1 MRAMARCAAGFV
13 VLALGTGAAGAQTSS
28 AEDRP
33 PLQIGPVGV
42 RPRLVLTNVGVD
54 NNVFNESENPKSD
67 FTFTASPD
75 VELSLNPGRLKF
87 TSMAGTDFVYFKEYT
102 SERSV
107 NRRFSGR
114 AEVDLTMLRPFV
126 SVATNHTSARAN
138 AEVDVRGR
146 HHPYSYEAG
155 TAVKLTERTSA
166 GVLFRRA
173 REEYEEGTFFRGV
186 DLSTTL
192 NASTTN
198 YEGSIGAQLTP
209 FTGLNLVVSQEQI
222 RFDHEQ
228 VRDSDSLRIAPTL
241 TFSPFAVLNGSAS
254 AGYRRFSGRDPA
266 LPDYSGFIASGSLG
280 ASLVDRYRIEGTFT
294 RDIRYSYEEAVPYY
308 VLSGAR
314 GTLTVI
320 LAGGFDVRA
329 TGGRESMEYRAYD
342 GAPSP
347 GTDRQILYGGG
358 IGYRLSDAAHVV
370 VQAESLDRRSG
381 RDAAREYSNDRIFA
395 SLIWGA
401 ASR

>member
-1 MRAMARCAAGFV
+1 MARCAAGFV